1 MQTVRVKRE
10 KEFFIKQN
18 IFYRY
23 DILKSLAVSSNGQW
37 QSIERQWD
45 KIRKKLFILR
55 EKRLHPGKDDKI
67 LTDWN
72 GLMIAALA
80 KAGHILEEKEYIRM
94 ASRAADFIF
103 NKMIIDRHC
112 LYHRYRDEDANIMG
126 FLDDYAFLIWG
137 LLELHKATSQ
147 STYLQKAL
155 VLNNKLMEDFWDR
168 ENGGFYFT
176 SASAEILPIRM
187 KEVYDG
193 AIPSGNSVALS
204 NLLKLARLTGDLKF
218 FNHATKIEKAF
229 SSLIQ
234 KNPTAYA
241 FFLAGIDSLER

>member
-137 LLELHKATSQ
+137 
-147 STYLQKAL
+147 
-155 VLNNKLMEDFWDR
+155 
-168 ENGGFYFT
+168 
-176 SASAEILPIRM
+176 
-187 KEVYDG
+187 
-193 AIPSGNSVALS
+193 
-204 NLLKLARLTGDLKF
+204 
-218 FNHATKIEKAF
+218 
-229 SSLIQ
+229 
-234 KNPTAYA
+234 
-241 FFLAGIDSLER
+241 